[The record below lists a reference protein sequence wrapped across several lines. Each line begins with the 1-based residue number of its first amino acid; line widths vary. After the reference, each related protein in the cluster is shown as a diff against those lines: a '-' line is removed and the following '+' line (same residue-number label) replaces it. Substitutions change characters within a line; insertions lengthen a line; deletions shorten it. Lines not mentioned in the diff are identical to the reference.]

1 MCTSLHSFSTFS
13 NTQTNNSHSPHTAWP
28 YAEDKSK
35 WSIQKTGKKMRHT
48 NQDDGKSSRKKGTLF
63 EISHTQNIWPFLW
76 VHFVFMSSICSGFFV
91 HFFSYHISLLQIKST
106 HNKNVLSK
114 ITKTLHLLNNVN
126 AWFFFL
132 LKFFSPFYSSLF
144 RIIRLNFQ
152 IYWKKCLIF
161 WIANSEHRFSH
172 SQICRNNVSRS
183 VLNATDR

>member
-35 WSIQKTGKKMRHT
+35 WSIQKTGKKTRHT

-63 EISHTQNIWPFLW
+63 EISHTHRTFGHFYEFISSLCLPF
-76 VHFVFMSSICSGFFV
+76 VRGFSFTS
-91 HFFSYHISLLQIKST
+91 FRITFRFYKSNLHT
-106 HNKNVLSK
+106 
-114 ITKTLHLLNNVN
+114 TKMCCPKSQKLYIYSTT
-126 AWFFFL
+126 WTRGFFL